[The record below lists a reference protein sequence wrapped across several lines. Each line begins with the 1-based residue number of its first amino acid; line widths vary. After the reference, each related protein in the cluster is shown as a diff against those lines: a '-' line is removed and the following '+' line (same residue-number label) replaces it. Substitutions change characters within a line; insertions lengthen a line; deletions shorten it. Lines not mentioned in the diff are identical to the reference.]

1 MPQGHSW
8 QWKMTVSK
16 SRSVALWQ
24 DHWAAPHRI
33 EGILCNTSGHGAYG
47 LGRLCHRKPTFI
59 SPEVNKGT
67 QHLFGWAALGEWCCL
82 ENRVQLCFESLS
94 SGGGV
99 LVDCNLTVS
108 YSCWMVYLSSVNY
121 FSYVK
126 KKQIHSLTY
135 CSLFVCLSFCYV
147 SGRNKVRGWV
157 W

>member
-1 MPQGHSW
+1 M
-8 QWKMTVSK
+8 
-16 SRSVALWQ
+16 
-24 DHWAAPHRI
+24 
-33 EGILCNTSGHGAYG
+33 
-47 LGRLCHRKPTFI
+47 
-59 SPEVNKGT
+59 
-67 QHLFGWAALGEWCCL
+67 
-82 ENRVQLCFESLS
+82 QLCFESLS

-147 SGRNKVRGWV
+147 SGRNKVRG
-157 W
+157 